1 MDFIPSDSSQPSIAS
16 LQLNSERCNLQLSS
30 STHDVS
36 PLITRSD
43 IFNSDK
49 LKSPSRSVDESPPS
63 SINSTDSN
71 STSTSSVNENFHNL
85 PLVELKLQLT
95 ATQEEKKELRRSIK
109 EYEHNFEMK
118 TGKKMQKEDR
128 ANMET
133 TYSLYKQVKAKLRLL
148 EALVNKQKPK

>member
-16 LQLNSERCNLQLSS
+16 LQLNSERCNLQLPS